1 MPFTTKEMRVMTI
14 QLQQQKDEFANLE
27 ITDAHNFLKSVE
39 LFFQNVPDP
48 RSKTN
53 CRYSFSQLLFLML
66 LAVFS
71 GADTIEGIHDYT
83 VYKVKFLK
91 ELFGEEFTSPS
102 YSTFWWLLTRM
113 DPEAFAEAFARWT
126 RDCHVGNLEG
136 KQLSIDGKSLRS
148 ALGLNGKCN
157 THIVHAWVHEQGL
170 LIGQRKTNEKS
181 NEITTIPALLSQLDI
196 KGAVVSIDAAGCQKN
211 IAETIRKLGGHYF
224 LAVKNNQPKLYS
236 EIVALFEAA
245 RKADFEY
252 VLNCDM
258 YERIEKKSGRIE
270 KRRVTIISD
279 PSEISVAH
287 EWKDLETLVEVIYET
302 TSSKGKT
309 TKETRYFIASL
320 IGSAEQMGGYAR
332 KHWGVESMHWT
343 LDVTFRE
350 DESRANVLHGALN
363 LGTLRRACIN
373 LVKSDPGLKKLGF
386 AKARRQAM
394 WGMDDVLIKKVID
407 SLFGVKSL

>member
-1 MPFTTKEMRVMTI
+1 MNI
-14 QLQQQKDEFANLE
+14 QLQQQKHEFANLE
-27 ITDAHNFLKSVE
+27 ITETQNFLKSVQ

-48 RSKTN
+48 RNKN
-53 CRYSFSQLLFLML
+53 KCKYSFSELLFLML

-71 GADTIEGIHDYT
+71 GADTVEGIHDYT
-83 VYKVKFLK
+83 VYKLEFLR
-91 ELFGEEFTSPS
+91 ELFGDKFTPPS

-113 DPEAFAEAFARWT
+113 DSEAFAEAFTRWT
-126 RDCHVGNLEG
+126 RECHVGNLEG
-136 KQLSIDGKSLRS
+136 KQLSVDGKSLRS
-148 ALGLNGKCN
+148 ALGANGKCN
-157 THIVHAWVHEQGL
+157 THIVHAWVHENGL
-170 LIGQRKTNEKS
+170 LIGQRKTDEKS
-181 NEITTIPALLSQLDI
+181 NEITAIPALLSQIDI

-224 LAVKNNQPKLYS
+224 LAVKNNQPTLYS
-236 EIVALFEAA
+236 EIITLFEAA
-245 RKADFEY
+245 RKANFEY

-258 YERIEKKSGRIE
+258 YVHTEKKSGRIE
-270 KRRVTIISD
+270 KRSVTIISD
-279 PSEISVAH
+279 PSEISVAR

-332 KHWGVESMHWT
+332 RHWGLESVHWT

-350 DESRANVLHGALN
+350 DASRANVLHGALN
-363 LGTLRRACIN
+363 LATLRRACIN

-386 AKARRQAM
+386 AKARRRAM

-407 SLFGVKSL
+407 SLFGVKSF